1 MWSWTLYF
9 LHHFLDCFA
18 FWKLENYS
26 LRWNYTV
33 ACSSEKDYRIS
44 SYGDITCSPNMF
56 FIQNVWRLFKPND
69 IISQEIGYSHFV
81 IYWGN
86 SVSFSLSQQK
96 ILNEWLAESQADCLI
111 GNRWAPGRTW
121 SRKRWGRRRGR
132 RGMRRPCCWQGWMEA
147 HSIWSLWRDST
158 ALVKDQPAHPS
169 RLALRKMVSSLKSTP
184 LEAL

>member
-9 LHHFLDCFA
+9 LHHFHNCYA
-18 FWKLENYS
+18 FWMKIIL
-26 LRWNYTV
+26 
-33 ACSSEKDYRIS
+33 CSE
-44 SYGDITCSPNMF
+44 ITQLCPPVRKIIVFHHIRRYYMLAIMLF
-56 FIQNVWRLFKPND
+56 MQNVWRLFKPNHT
-69 IISQEIGYSHFV
+69 ISHEIDNSHFV

-96 ILNEWLAESQADCLI
+96 ILNEWKAERQSDCLV

-121 SRKRWGRRRGR
+121 SRRRWGRRRGQ
-132 RGMRRPCCWQGWMEA
+132 RGMRRPCCWQGWMET

-158 ALVKDQPAHPS
+158 VSVKDQPAHPS
-169 RLALRKMVSSLKSTP
+169 RLALRKMVSSLKTTP